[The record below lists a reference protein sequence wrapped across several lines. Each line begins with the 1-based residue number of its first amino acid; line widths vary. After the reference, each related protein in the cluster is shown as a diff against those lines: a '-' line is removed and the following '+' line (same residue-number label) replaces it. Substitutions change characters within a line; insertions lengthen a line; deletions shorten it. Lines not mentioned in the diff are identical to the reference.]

1 MCHMS
6 KYIYSAMYLL
16 IVLSSL
22 FANLISNYDRLK
34 FHEIKD
40 I

>member
-1 MCHMS
+1 MS
-6 KYIYSAMYLL
+6 KYAMYLL

-22 FANLISNYDRLK
+22 FANLISNDDRLK